1 MTNIFSS
8 QLQPQ
13 AQTDLKKKKEQTNQ
27 IQQTFSLSVYIFP
40 KILCGLTGGQTEGA
54 AGCRQPGWTPREP
67 HGHCGY
73 GLRPGK
79 HQPAEF
85 HRYTRG

>member
-1 MTNIFSS
+1 M
-8 QLQPQ
+8 
-13 AQTDLKKKKEQTNQ
+13 
-27 IQQTFSLSVYIFP
+27 
-40 KILCGLTGGQTEGA
+40 CGLTGGQTEGA

-85 HRYTRG
+85 HRYTRGRGQGIRLRTAGAAYITASDGGR